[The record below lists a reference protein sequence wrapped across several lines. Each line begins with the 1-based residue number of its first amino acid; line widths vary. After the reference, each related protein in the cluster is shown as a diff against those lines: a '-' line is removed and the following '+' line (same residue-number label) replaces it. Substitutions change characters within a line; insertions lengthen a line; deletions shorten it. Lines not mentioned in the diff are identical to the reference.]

1 MESWEN
7 LDLNDKDYSDVNFDD
22 SQWQNWKKKYDDISY
37 STLSSRF
44 ENVFD
49 PKDLLLSN
57 GTIWLRTKINI
68 TDVNSN
74 FELIYEDG
82 ADDSDQT
89 YFNGKLIGN
98 TISWSKERRYM
109 IEKSNLKIGE
119 NILAIRLTDLDGPGG
134 FNGKIILKNAEII

>member
-1 MESWEN
+1 MEQYGLE
-7 LDLNDKDYSDVNFDD
+7 
-22 SQWQNWKKKYDDISY
+22 
-37 STLSSRF
+37 
-44 ENVFD
+44 
-49 PKDLLLSN
+49 
-57 GTIWLRTKINI
+57 KINI

-98 TISWSKERRYM
+98 TISWSKERRYV

-119 NILAIRLTDLDGPGG
+119 NILA
-134 FNGKIILKNAEII
+134 

>member
-1 MESWEN
+1 MESWEK

-57 GTIWLRTKINI
+57 GTIWLR
-68 TDVNSN
+68 
-74 FELIYEDG
+74 
-82 ADDSDQT
+82 
-89 YFNGKLIGN
+89 
-98 TISWSKERRYM
+98 
-109 IEKSNLKIGE
+109 
-119 NILAIRLTDLDGPGG
+119 
-134 FNGKIILKNAEII
+134 KN